1 MLKRI
6 SNWYK
11 IFYLEI
17 HLEEAKECLEE
28 MYKWNDSQMDRTI
41 CRNYIRRIQKLIKN
55 LKM

>member
-1 MLKRI
+1 MFKRI

-17 HLEEAKECLEE
+17 HLEEARECLEE
-28 MYKWNDSQMDRTI
+28 MYKWNDSETDRNI